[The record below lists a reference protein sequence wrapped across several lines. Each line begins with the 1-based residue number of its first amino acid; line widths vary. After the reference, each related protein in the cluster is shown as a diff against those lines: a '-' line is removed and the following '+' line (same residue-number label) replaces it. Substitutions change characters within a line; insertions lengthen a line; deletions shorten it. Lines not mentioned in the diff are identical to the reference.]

1 MIRRFVQFGTEDQVN
16 ILDLAQKTWNL
27 QDLNFLHFESET
39 EVWNQDPV
47 EFFPARFRS
56 FTNIPSQISTQSEGE
71 RLKTHTGMFS

>member
-47 EFFPARFRS
+47 EFFQQDLEALQVFLVKS
-56 FTNIPSQISTQSEGE
+56 VHSQRGSG
-71 RLKTHTGMFS
+71 